1 MLAGISLFHPL
12 LGGLGRMGCHCPRL
26 WTLVVALPLFG
37 WSGCWGQAPFRLLLC
52 HGCGGVEKSSI
63 VLVQQASACIH
74 DLGSQ
79 PLTLLE
85 IKLADGDYR
94 RDFRYC
100 FTQSI

>member
-1 MLAGISLFHPL
+1 MLADISLFHPL
-12 LGGLGRMGCHCPRL
+12 LGGLGRMGCYCPRL

-37 WSGCWGQAPFRLLLC
+37 WSGCWGQSPFRLLLC

-79 PLTLLE
+79 PLTLLG

-94 RDFRYC
+94 RNFGYC